1 MRRNLLA
8 AQRSELVAIHGATQ
22 HPIDQVDLMSRLHQS
37 RVPTGGKFM
46 ILYRYQVPIVLV
58 SPSGKEPVEIDC
70 CGDTLHMLTDELSN
84 YAA

>member
-1 MRRNLLA
+1 
-8 AQRSELVAIHGATQ
+8 
-22 HPIDQVDLMSRLHQS
+22 
-37 RVPTGGKFM
+37 M